1 MSKRQRSLLV
11 LLASVA
17 LLVYTF
23 YGSTMQGTEL
33 EIKIDFWGLVVFI
46 LLMVLGL
53 RWARRGS

>member
-23 YGSTMQGTEL
+23 YGSTMQGTEV
-33 EIKIDFWGLVVFI
+33 EIKIDFWGLVAFI

-53 RWARRGS
+53 RWAGRGS